1 MRKEEAPHHIQPS
14 LWFLTSLPLKWWELT
29 WFRIKGRSGQNGKQ
43 LVVIYLET
51 SMGQAVG
58 RLTYLLSS
66 ASSLLYAL
74 GLVHLFPWAWVSST
88 QNGSGLNLIFKAL
101 SSFKILWS
109 FLCTLLFTV
118 TARDNPIIQLFKRE
132 PQVLWSQMLEILFL
146 LPVDSSF
153 WSW

>member
-1 MRKEEAPHHIQPS
+1 
-14 LWFLTSLPLKWWELT
+14 
-29 WFRIKGRSGQNGKQ
+29 
-43 LVVIYLET
+43 
-51 SMGQAVG
+51 
-58 RLTYLLSS
+58 
-66 ASSLLYAL
+66 
-74 GLVHLFPWAWVSST
+74 
-88 QNGSGLNLIFKAL
+88 LIFKAL